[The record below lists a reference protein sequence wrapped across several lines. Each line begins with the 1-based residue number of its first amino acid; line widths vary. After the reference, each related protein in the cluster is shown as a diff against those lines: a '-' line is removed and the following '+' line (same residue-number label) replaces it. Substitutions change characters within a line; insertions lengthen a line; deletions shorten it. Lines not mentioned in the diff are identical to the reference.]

1 MSDQNQSQ
9 DELLVEALYA
19 ESGIDSEQS
28 LKSIL
33 ENDVEFER
41 TLEQLRSTKALVD
54 ALPEVRPDPQIH
66 YAILRAAREAVQESP
81 PQASILDR
89 LLSWFQAPA
98 FAALG
103 LFIVGGTLFAV
114 YTNQIQE
121 GEQAQSVIAQSE
133 RGERAQN

>member
-19 ESGIDSEQS
+19 ESGIDREQS

-66 YAILRAAREAVQESP
+66 YAILRAARLRPIAISSCEWEPDIPTFAAPRFCAP
-81 PQASILDR
+81 PT
-89 LLSWFQAPA
+89 LLSP
-98 FAALG
+98 
-103 LFIVGGTLFAV
+103 
-114 YTNQIQE
+114 
-121 GEQAQSVIAQSE
+121 
-133 RGERAQN
+133 